1 MGLGPEPTFDENFLK
16 ALHRHLFQDVF
27 EWAGH
32 FRNEEFK
39 LSDGTIAHAPA
50 MRKMGS
56 AHGFAIGN
64 QISLELNALMTQL
77 KGNDYLKH
85 CDRIEFASEAAHFF
99 ARLNWIHPFREGNG
113 RTQREFMTGLAA
125 EAGHKIDFS
134 VISAERMTVVSI
146 AANEGSDMGAIL
158 IAGCDLEAGRLA

>member
-1 MGLGPEPTFDENFLK
+1 MTLMNLVGTTNPQRGRAGARSIFAAPTNRASHGPGPERTFDEDYLK

-27 EWAGH
+27 EWAGQ
-32 FRNEEFK
+32 FRNEQFK

-64 QISLELNALMTQL
+64 QISLELRALMRQL
-77 KGNDYLKH
+77 KENDNLKH
-85 CDRIEFASEAAHFF
+85 RDRVEFASAAAHFF

-113 RTQREFMTGLAA
+113 RTQRAFMAA
-125 EAGHKIDFS
+125 
-134 VISAERMTVVSI
+134 
-146 AANEGSDMGAIL
+146 
-158 IAGCDLEAGRLA
+158 